1 VTLIDR
7 QYDHVFELLFY
18 QVACGSLSPDEIAAL
33 LPSILSRRTNDRL
46 LRGDVQDA
54 NHVSKWVPIADKAIF
69 EHDSLIVVADPG

>member
-7 QYDHVFELLFY
+7 QYDHVFELLWY

-33 LPSILSRRTNDRL
+33 LRSVLNGQTNTRL

-54 NHVSKWVPIADKAIF
+54 DQVSKRVLLADQAIF
-69 EHDSLIVVADPG
+69 EDDPD